1 MHKIPKEVWIGLFAT
16 MALTLLFIGI
26 NFLKGDDIFTG
37 RNTYY
42 SLLDDVKGLKAAAP
56 VLYKGIKTGTVTEVE
71 LLPERNAVLVTVE
84 VSKRVSLPL
93 GTRLRLVSTDLF
105 DTKALQI
112 EIGQDADRTYRHRDT
127 LPAEIA
133 PSLIENLVGDLT
145 PLKDKVEISLSNL
158 NRILEAVEEA
168 KIRHSLAQLDEGSS
182 NLNELIRDS
191 RAPIQKTL
199 SELSRLSE
207 DLRQDQP
214 LLKASIQ
221 NFKSFSDSLTHL
233 QLKQTVNQAELAL
246 SSTRQL
252 MERIQSDQ
260 GTLGK
265 LMKDS
270 SLYYNLQ
277 QSTQS
282 LNLLL
287 TDLRQNPGRYVQVSV
302 FGRKDK
308 DSKKALDFKQSKD
321 SKGKP

>member
-1 MHKIPKEVWIGLFAT
+1 MRKIPKEVWIGLFAT
-16 MALTLLFIGI
+16 MALTLMFIGI

-84 VSKRVSLPL
+84 VSKRVSLPM

-112 EIGQDADRTYRHRDT
+112 EIGQEAGRNYRHRDT

-145 PLKDKVEISLSNL
+145 PLKNKVEISLSNL

-233 QLKQTVNQAELAL
+233 QLKQTVNQAALAL

-265 LMKDS
+265 LIKDS

-308 DSKKALDFKQSKD
+308 ESKKSLNSDKNK
-321 SKGKP
+321 

>member
-1 MHKIPKEVWIGLFAT
+1 MRKIPKEVWIGLFAT

-56 VLYKGIKTGTVTEVE
+56 ILYKGIKTGTVTEVE

-93 GTRLRLVSTDLF
+93 GTRFRLVSTDLF

-308 DSKKALDFKQSKD
+308 DSKKTLDSKQSKD

>member
-1 MHKIPKEVWIGLFAT
+1 MRKIPKEVWIGLFAT
-16 MALTLLFIGI
+16 MALTLMFIGI

-84 VSKRVSLPL
+84 VSKRVSLPM

-112 EIGQDADRTYRHRDT
+112 EIGQEAGRNYRHRDT

-191 RAPIQKTL
+191 RGPIQKTL

-207 DLRQDQP
+207 DLR
-214 LLKASIQ
+214 
-221 NFKSFSDSLTHL
+221 
-233 QLKQTVNQAELAL
+233 LKQTVNQAALAL

-277 QSTQS
+277 QSTLS

-308 DSKKALDFKQSKD
+308 ESKKSLNSDKNK
-321 SKGKP
+321 

>member
-1 MHKIPKEVWIGLFAT
+1 
-16 MALTLLFIGI
+16 
-26 NFLKGDDIFTG
+26 
-37 RNTYY
+37 
-42 SLLDDVKGLKAAAP
+42 
-56 VLYKGIKTGTVTEVE
+56 
-71 LLPERNAVLVTVE
+71 
-84 VSKRVSLPL
+84 
-93 GTRLRLVSTDLF
+93 
-105 DTKALQI
+105 
-112 EIGQDADRTYRHRDT
+112 
-127 LPAEIA
+127 AEIA

-191 RAPIQKTL
+191 RAPIQKNL
-199 SELSRLSE
+199 NELSRLSE

-302 FGRKDK
+302 FGRKNK
-308 DSKKALDFKQSKD
+308 DSKKTLDSKQSKD